1 MSNNILFIHIPKT
14 GGTSIL
20 RSLPMAKATWDHM
33 DKSILKE
40 FNKSQY
46 VEFPWYNSFAKHI
59 PYSYM
64 DSNIIQSYN
73 KIFSVVRNPWSRLVS
88 LYNYTFSERMK
99 SSIGTS
105 YFQDFLFWDEF
116 LDRMDSYVED
126 LNFFCNHPY
135 DQWACQ
141 EKWLGLK
148 VDVLRYECLNY
159 DLNRYLGKSIRLEMV
174 NTTKKVDY
182 KSYYTNEQRDRVE
195 KWFQRDIDRWG
206 FSFDTSA
213 TKNYWGENAKTD

>member
-33 DKSILKE
+33 DKNIQ
-40 FNKSQY
+40 FQNRY
-46 VEFPWYNSFAKHI
+46 DTIPWYDNFAKHI

-64 DSNIIQSYN
+64 DSNIIESYN
-73 KIFSVVRNPWSRLVS
+73 KIFTVVRNPWSRLVS

-135 DQWACQ
+135 DQWTCQ
-141 EKWLGLK
+141 ERWIGPK
-148 VDVLRYECLNY
+148 VDVLRYEYLNE
-159 DLNRYLGKSIRLEMV
+159 DLNRYLGMQIKLERV
-174 NTTKKVDY
+174 NASKIVDY
-182 KSYYTNEQRDRVE
+182 KSYFTPKQRDRVE
-195 KWFQRDIDRWG
+195 LWFEKDIKRWG
-206 FSFDTSA
+206 FSFDTAA
-213 TKNYWGENAKTD
+213 TKSYWGSNETY